1 MAKPNQSRIDPRS
14 GEAIDRAAPVD
25 FEFDG
30 RRVRGYQGDTVA
42 SALIAS
48 GTVVFSRS
56 FKYHRPR
63 GLLCAAGNCP
73 NCLLT
78 IDGEPNVRSCIRPIE
93 RGMKVSHQN
102 AWPSLRFDLLSI
114 LDRLHWLMP
123 VGFYY
128 KALHRPKA
136 LWLLARRLIRR
147 VGGLGSIDIRSGH
160 GQHHHHQNRHADVAV
175 VGGGPAGMAAALA
188 AARSGASVVLI
199 DEQSELGGHLRSN
212 RQTVSVSDYPS
223 QPGYELGQAM
233 AAAVGQTPAI
243 EVMNNATVFGLYQ
256 DNLLGILAGD
266 GLARLR
272 ADQVVL
278 ATGASETPLLFEDN
292 DLPGIMLGSAARRLM
307 ALYGVRPGNSAV
319 VATDNV
325 RGYETALE
333 LLEAGVVVSA
343 VVDSG
348 QVGPD
353 NEAARLV
360 REQGVRILERHQ
372 IVRAAGRGRVKAAVV
387 GPTNGGGSGGTERI
401 RCDLICMA
409 SGPEPADGLLH
420 QAGDLSVSESTGR
433 RAGVLT
439 AGDVNG
445 TKDLDAAVV
454 QGRNAGSAAAEEIRN
469 AGYSDPA
476 DVPRPDPP
484 TASMAAVPEEAGSRS
499 FVCFCEDVSA
509 HDIVRAVEEGFED
522 VQTLKRYTTVS
533 MGPCQG
539 KMCGKRLTEI
549 CAQRTGRSITDI
561 GWTTGRPPFRPVSLA
576 VLAGPSHMPVKLSPL
591 DGVHRALGAVMVD
604 SGPWQRPH
612 SYGNPA
618 AECVAVRERVGIID
632 VSTLG
637 KLDVRG
643 QDAPALLDRIY
654 THHFS
659 DLRVGRIRYGLMC
672 SDSGVILDDGTVARL
687 AEDRYFVTTTS
698 GNSDL
703 VEEWFNWWNAG
714 TGRCAHV
721 FNVTSAY
728 GAVNIAGP
736 RAREMLSKLTA
747 ADLSP
752 SGFRYMR
759 SAEAEVAGV
768 PCLLL
773 RIGFVGETGWEVHFP
788 AEYGEYL
795 WDAFMEAGA
804 EFGIAPFGL
813 EAQRVLRLE
822 KGHIIV
828 GQDTDA
834 VSNPLDA
841 GSEWVVRFDKDDFIG
856 RGGLVVAQERGA
868 SQKLV
873 GFIMADGVVP
883 QDGVPVVSQGRPV
896 GRVTSARLSPTL
908 GKGFGLAWVPPDL
921 AREGVSIEVVAGGRR
936 LPATVTLEAVYDP
949 GGERLRS

>member
-1 MAKPNQSRIDPRS
+1 MAKPNQSRIDPRP

-78 IDGEPNVRSCIRPIE
+78 IDGEPNVRSCVRPIE
-93 RGMKVSHQN
+93 PGMKVSHQN
-102 AWPSLRFDLLSI
+102 AWPSLWFDLLSI

-160 GQHHHHQNRHADVAV
+160 SQHHHHQNRHADVAV

-188 AARSGASVVLI
+188 AAHRGASVVLI

-243 EVMNNATVFGLYQ
+243 EVMNNATAFGLYQ

-360 REQGVRILERHQ
+360 REQGVRILERHR
-372 IVRAAGRGRVKAAVV
+372 IVRALGRGRVKAAVV
-387 GPTNGGGSGGTERI
+387 GPDEWRRLRRYRAYPLRSYLYGEWTGARRWPPPSGGRSLII
-401 RCDLICMA
+401 RK
-409 SGPEPADGLLH
+409 H
-420 QAGDLSVSESTGR
+420 
-433 RAGVLT
+433 
-439 AGDVNG
+439 
-445 TKDLDAAVV
+445 
-454 QGRNAGSAAAEEIRN
+454 
-469 AGYSDPA
+469 
-476 DVPRPDPP
+476 RP
-484 TASMAAVPEEAGSRS
+484 S
-499 FVCFCEDVSA
+499 
-509 HDIVRAVEEGFED
+509 
-522 VQTLKRYTTVS
+522 
-533 MGPCQG
+533 
-539 KMCGKRLTEI
+539 
-549 CAQRTGRSITDI
+549 
-561 GWTTGRPPFRPVSLA
+561 
-576 VLAGPSHMPVKLSPL
+576 
-591 DGVHRALGAVMVD
+591 
-604 SGPWQRPH
+604 
-612 SYGNPA
+612 
-618 AECVAVRERVGIID
+618 
-632 VSTLG
+632 
-637 KLDVRG
+637 
-643 QDAPALLDRIY
+643 
-654 THHFS
+654 
-659 DLRVGRIRYGLMC
+659 
-672 SDSGVILDDGTVARL
+672 
-687 AEDRYFVTTTS
+687 
-698 GNSDL
+698 
-703 VEEWFNWWNAG
+703 
-714 TGRCAHV
+714 GRC
-721 FNVTSAY
+721 Y
-728 GAVNIAGP
+728 
-736 RAREMLSKLTA
+736 
-747 ADLSP
+747 D
-752 SGFRYMR
+752 
-759 SAEAEVAGV
+759 
-768 PCLLL
+768 
-773 RIGFVGETGWEVHFP
+773 
-788 AEYGEYL
+788 
-795 WDAFMEAGA
+795 
-804 EFGIAPFGL
+804 
-813 EAQRVLRLE
+813 
-822 KGHIIV
+822 
-828 GQDTDA
+828 
-834 VSNPLDA
+834 
-841 GSEWVVRFDKDDFIG
+841 
-856 RGGLVVAQERGA
+856 
-868 SQKLV
+868 
-873 GFIMADGVVP
+873 
-883 QDGVPVVSQGRPV
+883 
-896 GRVTSARLSPTL
+896 
-908 GKGFGLAWVPPDL
+908 
-921 AREGVSIEVVAGGRR
+921 GGRR
-936 LPATVTLEAVYDP
+936 ERYRGP
-949 GGERLRS
+949 GCGGSTRKKGRKRRGCRNWERRLLGTG